1 MDHDKKDSNIA
12 GLKAELKQFE
22 IEMEKLEHS
31 LVHNNNSLVLEE
43 KVAVKKELDDRLEKL
58 RHEARGK
65 ELRRQLER
73 DAKKMAER

>member
-1 MDHDKKDSNIA
+1 MDRDKKDSNLA

-43 KVAVKKELDDRLEKL
+43 KVAGNKELDDRLDKL
-58 RHEARGK
+58 RREVRGK
-65 ELRRQLER
+65 ELKRQFER
-73 DAKKMAER
+73 DAVKRAEG

>member
-1 MDHDKKDSNIA
+1 MDRDKKDSNIA

-43 KVAVKKELDDRLEKL
+43 KEVVKKELDDRLEEL
-58 RHEARGK
+58 RREVRGK
-65 ELRRQLER
+65 ELRRQFER
-73 DAKKMAER
+73 DAIKRAEG